1 MEIYT
6 SGTSGISAER
16 FFLRLKDCKVSA
28 IIDTRLHPNSQL
40 AGYAKQDS
48 LEFFAKEILGITY
61 IHEGQL
67 CPEDSDL
74 KAYRNKE
81 IDWERYEI
89 SYRKL
94 LSQRDSVHKID
105 FSKWGD
111 SPLILCSEE
120 TPEYCHRR
128 VAADY
133 LLTNLDQVK
142 LIKHL

>member
-48 LEFFAKEILGITY
+48 LEFFAKEILGIIY

-128 VAADY
+128 IAADY

>member
-16 FFLRLKDCKVSA
+16 FFLRLKDSKVSA

-48 LEFFAKEILGITY
+48 LEFFAKEMLGITY

-81 IDWERYEI
+81 IDWERY
-89 SYRKL
+89 
-94 LSQRDSVHKID
+94 
-105 FSKWGD
+105 
-111 SPLILCSEE
+111 
-120 TPEYCHRR
+120 
-128 VAADY
+128 
-133 LLTNLDQVK
+133 
-142 LIKHL
+142 